1 MVTEE
6 TTIGEEA
13 TDEDVILPSRKID
26 VNIFVSSHDKI
37 SDLSHPD
44 ALSFKDFGRLACDQR
59 TDELNVSTSL
69 HTEIVKHGSVV
80 FQNKGGPFQ
89 KIDGRGMNVSWFI
102 KRLGNGTGKT
112 VNRSWLL
119 YTPVNQSAYCFCCL
133 LFSHSASN
141 TKSAFER
148 ETGFNKWKKSN
159 KIVVHEESP
168 SHHIAFRTWKETE
181 HRLNKNKGIDDDEER
196 LVMVE
201 CQPWQNVLDRIL
213 NCIKYLAEQ
222 NLALRGHEE
231 GVNFSCEKNTGNFL
245 ELLKLLAK
253 YDSVIDYHLKYAML
267 NPGSVSYL
275 FPEIQNEFIYL
286 LASAVKK
293 RIVNSTKGNKYFGI
307 IVGSTPD
314 TAHREQLSDVIRFV
328 DINFEEKKLS
338 VEECFL
344 GFIKLQ
350 GKDAASLETAIINQ
364 LEADGINFADCR
376 SQCYDNASVMS
387 GHSSGLQK
395 RMSDRN
401 PLALFINCDN
411 HSLNLVGVNAVSAEA
426 ELVTFFGI
434 FQSLFAFFR
443 ALQLDGKEM

>member
-1 MVTEE
+1 
-6 TTIGEEA
+6 
-13 TDEDVILPSRKID
+13 
-26 VNIFVSSHDKI
+26 
-37 SDLSHPD
+37 
-44 ALSFKDFGRLACDQR
+44 
-59 TDELNVSTSL
+59 
-69 HTEIVKHGSVV
+69 
-80 FQNKGGPFQ
+80 
-89 KIDGRGMNVSWFI
+89 MNVSWFI

-119 YTPVNQSAYCFCCL
+119 YSPVNQSAYCFCCL
-133 LFSHSASN
+133 LFSHSASS

-159 KIVVHEESP
+159 KIVAHEESP
-168 SHHIAFRTWKETE
+168 SHRIVFRTWKETE
-181 HRLNKNKGIDDDEER
+181 HRLNKNKGIDDEEER

-201 CQPWQNVLDRIL
+201 CQRWRNVLDRIL

-231 GVNFSCEKNTGNFL
+231 GVNFSCEKNSGNFL

-253 YDSVIDYHLKYAML
+253 YDSVIDHHLKYAML

-275 FPEIQNEFIYL
+275 SPEIQNEFINL

-293 RIVNSTKGNKYFGI
+293 RIGNSIKGNKYFGI
-307 IVGSTPD
+307 MVDSTPD
-314 TAHREQLSDVIRFV
+314 AAHREQLSYVIRFV
-328 DINFEEKKLS
+328 DINFEEKTLS
-338 VEECFL
+338 SEECFL
-344 GFIKLQ
+344 GFLKLQ

-364 LEADGINFADCR
+364 LEADGINFTDCR

-395 RMSDRN
+395 RMLDRN

-443 ALQLDGKEM
+443 ALQLDGKK